1 MIISEEFP
9 RLKFKVYKL
18 KRDNMTR
25 AKSQGRAEEISQ
37 QMKC

>member
-9 RLKFKVYKL
+9 RLKFKVPKF
-18 KRDNMTR
+18 KRDNMTQ
-25 AKSQGRAEEISQ
+25 AKSGGTAEEISQ